1 MMLSRAC
8 QYGILLTI
16 HLAVRGDDGYLPV
29 HFAAADLGLSAHFLA
44 KIVQQ
49 MAHAGLVKSYRG
61 PHGGVALGS
70 DPDSIRLRDVVQA
83 IDGMEGL
90 ECCALGLPG
99 CGEEKPCPLHDAWS
113 VIRVDFVQM
122 LERTTLGDLARRLGQ
137 ETLRL
142 SSLADVLEPRGP
154 APNPPNHRPS

>member
-16 HLAVRGDDGYLPV
+16 HLAVRGEEGYLPV
-29 HFAAADLGLSAHFLA
+29 HTAAADLGLSAHFLA

-49 MAHAGLVKSYRG
+49 MSHAGLVKSYRG

-70 DPDSIRLRDVVQA
+70 EPDSIRLRDVVQA

-99 CGEEKPCPLHDAWS
+99 CGEEKPCPVHDSWS
-113 VIRVDFVQM
+113 VIRIDFVQM
-122 LERTTLGDLARRLGQ
+122 LERTTLGYLARRLGH
-137 ETLRL
+137 EPLRL
-142 SSLADVLEPRGP
+142 SSLESVLEPP
-154 APNPPNHRPS
+154 APNPPNHRLA